1 MTYEAAANIHY
12 GFVGRMAGFSE
23 SRLLSGAADA
33 QKGEGRGETADDPR
47 DVEAIKVGFKLFNKR
62 DPNAFTAAELTANHY
77 KNLPK
82 GDGDP
87 EGCVPCSAVYS
98 G

>member
-1 MTYEAAANIHY
+1 MTYEAAANIHFGY
-12 GFVGRMAGFSE
+12 VGRMARFSE

-33 QKGEGRGETADDPR
+33 QKGGTGDDPR
-47 DVEAIKVGFKLFNKR
+47 DVQAIKVGFKLFKQK
-62 DPNAFTAAELTANHY
+62 DPTAFTAADLTANHY

-82 GDGDP
+82 GDGDAK
-87 EGCVPCSAVYS
+87 GCEVCSAVYS